1 MLCPPAANDNGR
13 AECLPAA
20 VRPVRAPDD
29 LGAKVKRLQTEA
41 ERAGLDALAFI
52 LAMAVREASRIA
64 GWERRV
70 FAELSLGS
78 GRVRLPD
85 GIAISRRAGERE
97 GDGRESPDEK
107 PARPAPSDTRSLH
120 VAG

>member
-1 MLCPPAANDNGR
+1 MLCPPAVNDNGS
-13 AECLPAA
+13 AGYLPTA
-20 VRPVRAPDD
+20 VRLVRASDV

-52 LAMAVREASRIA
+52 LAMAAREANRIA
-64 GWERRV
+64 GWERQV
-70 FAELSLGS
+70 FAELSSGS

-85 GIAISRRAGERE
+85 GIAISRRVGERK

-107 PARPAPSDTRSLH
+107 PARPAPSDTVSR
-120 VAG
+120 

>member
-52 LAMAVREASRIA
+52 LEMAAREANRVA

-70 FAELSLGS
+70 FAELSSGS
-78 GRVRLPD
+78 GSVRLPD
-85 GIAISRRAGERE
+85 GIVTLTRAGERE
-97 GDGRESPDEK
+97 GNG
-107 PARPAPSDTRSLH
+107 
-120 VAG
+120 